1 MNLNT
6 NTTVLKVSTEEEPA
20 LQKICRLMD
29 IHVRCYHL
37 VNEDALLVAEVYTND
52 PGSAYTISRLV
63 RAEMENIKS
72 ATPKLAL

>member
-6 NTTVLKVSTEEEPA
+6 NTTLIKVKPDEQTA
-20 LQKICRLMD
+20 VQKICRLMD

-37 VNEDALLVAEVYTND
+37 VNEENLLVAEVYTND
-52 PGSAYTISRLV
+52 PGSAFTISRLV

-72 ATPKLAL
+72 ATPKLF